1 MAINYLYNKKFMGV
15 LQIFTEDIQELYF
28 LTFRFVITETG
39 SKRELIMMGLR
50 QLRPDE
56 SPIESLNAKNH
67 AAAGSAFVWPA
78 RQRQPEAS

>member
-1 MAINYLYNKKFMGV
+1 MAIKYVYKKKFIGV
-15 LQIFTEDIQELYF
+15 LQTFSTDIQKFYF

-39 SKRELIMMGLR
+39 SKIKLTMMGLR

-56 SPIESLNAKNH
+56 SPFESPNVKNH
-67 AAAGSAFVWPA
+67 AAAGSAFVWPV